1 MIKIRLAGGLG
12 NQILQLIAGLTYSN
26 IKNQQLVLNSESLK
40 NYQVKRD
47 FKLTFLGFK
56 EHNNFNFI
64 DTLIFKFRLTF
75 ILNIISKNF
84 ITDKNFLAN
93 NNRFLNYYLD
103 GYFHDLSKSKIGIKI
118 LSEKLKK
125 VKLKNN
131 FPKIDFENDVAIHV
145 RRGDYLTKE
154 NKKIYKFLNINYY
167 KSSLKKIDYSKIY
180 IFSTEK
186 VDFILNKD
194 QTEIINY
201 ELDDV
206 EEFILMSKFKKIIIS
221 NSTFSFCSALLCNK
235 KNKEIVAPSEYY
247 LNDKKNKIWINNFK
261 QFNFKINYEV

>member
-26 IKNQQLVLNSESLK
+26 LENQQLVLYSDSLK

-56 EHNNFNFI
+56 VYDNFNLI
-64 DTLIFKFRLTF
+64 DKLIFKFRLTH
-75 ILNIISKNF
+75 ILNVISKNF
-84 ITDKNFLAN
+84 ITDKNFLIYN
-93 NNRFLNYYLD
+93 DTYLNYYLD
-103 GYFHDLSKSKIGIKI
+103 GYFHNLSKSKIGIKI

-125 VKLKNN
+125 VKLKNKFLN
-131 FPKIDFENDVAIHV
+131 IDFENDVAIHV
-145 RRGDYLTKE
+145 RRGDYTTKE
-154 NKKIYKFLNINYY
+154 NKKIYKFLTVNYY
-167 KSSLKKIDYSKIY
+167 ESSLKKINYSKIY

-186 VDFILNKD
+186 VDFILNED

-201 ELDDV
+201 QLDDV

-247 LNDKKNKIWINNFK
+247 LNNKKNKIWINNFK